1 MCAFERSEK
10 GMEFC
15 MKNLREKLEY
25 HQEKDYL
32 IPNIAIKN
40 NLDNYQIGKYGYL
53 RLDYLKK
60 YKRGYYTELMIEGT
74 LPEHIVAIDKETNMQ
89 VNNIVKNLAKANNV
103 DEILKQSNQFDLIR
117 LMNNFKNSA
126 EEIILKELIYN

>member
-1 MCAFERSEK
+1 
-10 GMEFC
+10 ME
-15 MKNLREKLEY
+15 NLRRKLEY
-25 HQEKDYL
+25 HRENDYL
-32 IPNIAIKN
+32 ILNVAMRNN

-74 LPEHIVAIDKETNMQ
+74 LPEHIVAIDKEASVQ
-89 VNNIVKNLAKANNV
+89 VKNIVKSLAKANNV
-103 DEILKQSNQFDLIR
+103 DEILKQSNQFEWIR

>member
-1 MCAFERSEK
+1 
-10 GMEFC
+10 ME
-15 MKNLREKLEY
+15 NLREKLEY

-60 YKRGYYTELMIEGT
+60 YKSGYYTELMIEGT
-74 LPEHIVAIDKETNMQ
+74 LPEHIVAIDKEASVQ
-89 VNNIVKNLAKANNV
+89 VKNIVKNLAKANNV
-103 DEILKQSNQFDLIR
+103 DEILKQSNQFEWIR

-126 EEIILKELIYN
+126 EEIVLKELIYN

>member
-1 MCAFERSEK
+1 
-10 GMEFC
+10 ME
-15 MKNLREKLEY
+15 NLREKLEY

-60 YKRGYYTELMIEGT
+60 YKSGYYTELMIEGT
-74 LPEHIVAIDKETNMQ
+74 LPEHIVAIDKEASVQ
-89 VNNIVKNLAKANNV
+89 VKNIVKSLAKANNV
-103 DEILKQSNQFDLIR
+103 DEILKKSNQFEWIR

-126 EEIILKELIYN
+126 EEIVLKELIYN

>member
-1 MCAFERSEK
+1 
-10 GMEFC
+10 ME
-15 MKNLREKLEY
+15 NLRVKLEY

-40 NLDNYQIGKYGYL
+40 NLGNYQIGKYGYL

-60 YKRGYYTELMIEGT
+60 HKKGYYTELMLEGT
-74 LPEHIVAIDKETNMQ
+74 LPEHIANIDKEANMQ
-89 VNNIVKNLAKANNV
+89 VKNIIKTLAKANNV
-103 DEILKQSNQFDLIR
+103 DEMLKHNNPFEWVR
-117 LMNNFKNSA
+117 LMNSFKNSA

>member
-1 MCAFERSEK
+1 
-10 GMEFC
+10 
-15 MKNLREKLEY
+15 MKNSKRKLEY
-25 HQEKDYL
+25 HRENDYL
-32 IPNIAIKN
+32 IPNVAMKNN

-60 YKRGYYTELMIEGT
+60 YKRGYYTELMLEGT

-103 DEILKQSNQFDLIR
+103 DEILKQNNQFEWIR

-126 EEIILKELIYN
+126 EEIVLKELIYN

>member
-1 MCAFERSEK
+1 
-10 GMEFC
+10 ME
-15 MKNLREKLEY
+15 NLRRKLEY
-25 HQEKDYL
+25 HRENDYL
-32 IPNIAIKN
+32 IPNVAMKNN

-74 LPEHIVAIDKETNMQ
+74 LPEHIVAIDKEASVQ
-89 VNNIVKNLAKANNV
+89 VKNIVKSLAKANNV
-103 DEILKQSNQFDLIR
+103 DEILKQSNQFEWIR

-126 EEIILKELIYN
+126 EEIVLKELIYN

>member
-1 MCAFERSEK
+1 
-10 GMEFC
+10 ME
-15 MKNLREKLEY
+15 NLREKLEY

-60 YKRGYYTELMIEGT
+60 YKSGYYTELMIEGT
-74 LPEHIVAIDKETNMQ
+74 LPEHIVVIDKETNMQ

-103 DEILKQSNQFDLIR
+103 DEILKQNNQFEWIR

-126 EEIILKELIYN
+126 EEIVLKELIYN

>member
-1 MCAFERSEK
+1 
-10 GMEFC
+10 ME
-15 MKNLREKLEY
+15 NLREKLEY

-32 IPNIAIKN
+32 IPNVAMRNN

-60 YKRGYYTELMIEGT
+60 YKSGYYTELMIEGT
-74 LPEHIVAIDKETNMQ
+74 LPEHIVAIDKEANVQ
-89 VNNIVKNLAKANNV
+89 VKNIVKNLAKANNV
-103 DEILKQSNQFDLIR
+103 DEILKQNNQFEWIR

-126 EEIILKELIYN
+126 EEIVLKELIYN

>member
-1 MCAFERSEK
+1 
-10 GMEFC
+10 ME
-15 MKNLREKLEY
+15 NLREKLEY

-60 YKRGYYTELMIEGT
+60 YKSGYYTELMIEGT
-74 LPEHIVAIDKETNMQ
+74 LPEHIVAIDKEASVQ
-89 VNNIVKNLAKANNV
+89 VKNILKSLAKANNV
-103 DEILKQSNQFDLIR
+103 DEILKQSNQFEWIR

-126 EEIILKELIYN
+126 EEIVLKELIYN

>member
-1 MCAFERSEK
+1 
-10 GMEFC
+10 ME
-15 MKNLREKLEY
+15 NLREKLEY
-25 HQEKDYL
+25 HQEIDYL

-60 YKRGYYTELMIEGT
+60 YKSGYYTELMIEGT
-74 LPEHIVAIDKETNMQ
+74 LPEHIVAIDKEASVQ
-89 VNNIVKNLAKANNV
+89 VKNIVKSLAKANNV
-103 DEILKQSNQFDLIR
+103 DEILKQSNQFEWIR

-126 EEIILKELIYN
+126 EEIVLKELIYN

>member
-1 MCAFERSEK
+1 
-10 GMEFC
+10 ME
-15 MKNLREKLEY
+15 NLREQLEY

-60 YKRGYYTELMIEGT
+60 YKRGYYTELMLKGT
-74 LPEHIVAIDKETNMQ
+74 LAEHIVAIDKEANMQ
-89 VNNIVKNLAKANNV
+89 VNNIVKNSAKPNNV
-103 DEILKQSNQFDLIR
+103 DEMLKQCNPLEWVR

-126 EEIILKELIYN
+126 EEIVLKELIYN

>member
-1 MCAFERSEK
+1 
-10 GMEFC
+10 ME
-15 MKNLREKLEY
+15 NSRRKLEY
-25 HQEKDYL
+25 HIENDYL
-32 IPNIAIKN
+32 IPNIAMKN
-40 NLDNYQIGKYGYL
+40 NNLGNYQIGKYGYL
-53 RLDYLKK
+53 RLEYLKK
-60 YKRGYYTELMIEGT
+60 YKRGYYTELMLEGT

-103 DEILKQSNQFDLIR
+103 DEILKQNNQFEWIR

>member
-1 MCAFERSEK
+1 
-10 GMEFC
+10 ME
-15 MKNLREKLEY
+15 NLREKLEY

-40 NLDNYQIGKYGYL
+40 NLDNYQTGKYGYL

-60 YKRGYYTELMIEGT
+60 YKSGYYTELMIEGT
-74 LPEHIVAIDKETNMQ
+74 LPEHIVAIDKEASVQ
-89 VNNIVKNLAKANNV
+89 VKNIVKSLAKANNV
-103 DEILKQSNQFDLIR
+103 DEILKQSNQFEWIR

-126 EEIILKELIYN
+126 EEIVLKELIYN